1 MGNAVDKGTGFLFHL
16 NRHVAGSETDKH
28 KHDYAELLY
37 VSDGSITQHVCGE
50 DIDMRMGDVCLI
62 NSGCMHYES
71 FEEDTFVIRLEV
83 SDEIINAVISN
94 AMADKQAVDY
104 INELVKVLK
113 NSGYIHFGYKDD
125 YDNELKDMLT
135 AMISECGVSDM
146 ASVYICQGLML
157 RILWR
162 LGTVYE
168 YAQSRYVRK
177 KINWLLHQEITD
189 FIEDN
194 MKDIT
199 VDVGAV
205 SKEEAMEKFGIR
217 IGEPVVPDVTFT
229 YSETT
234 DLMVGK
240 SFDCRLG
247 CAAILKTMHNLAGQD
262 LNVDIVG
269 ACAAQE
275 EVGVR
280 GATVTAQVIKPD
292 IAIVFEGC
300 PADDTCVEPYMV
312 QTAIKRG
319 PMLRHIDARMI
330 TNPRY
335 QRYALDLAEKLGIP
349 VQDAVRSAG
358 ATNGAAIHLTEKAVP
373 VIVIGVPVRYAH
385 THYGISAYADFDN
398 AVKLACEIL
407 KRLDEEQIRSF

>member
-1 MGNAVDKGTGFLFHL
+1 MENAVDKGTGFLFHL

-50 DIDMRMGDVCLI
+50 DIDMRMGNVCLI

-113 NSGYIHFGYKDD
+113 NSGYIHFGYKND

-135 AMISECGVSDM
+135 SLISECGVSDM

-168 YAQSRYVRK
+168 YAQSRYIRK

-194 MKDIT
+194 MKDVTIDML
-199 VDVGAV
+199 V
-205 SKEEAMEKFGIR
+205 ERFGYQEDYFNR
-217 IGEPVVPDVTFT
+217 FLKAQTGMTFT
-229 YSETT
+229 EY
-234 DLMVGK
+234 LQ
-240 SFDCRLG
+240 DCRLNKS
-247 CAAILKTMHNLAGQD
+247 AILLKEDSMD
-262 LNVDIVG
+262 VDEIIKKVG
-269 ACAAQE
+269 YRNK
-275 EVGVR
+275 GYFYR
-280 GATVTAQVIKPD
+280 I
-292 IAIVFEGC
+292 F
-300 PADDTCVEPYMV
+300 
-312 QTAIKRG
+312 
-319 PMLRHIDARMI
+319 
-330 TNPRY
+330 
-335 QRYALDLAEKLGIP
+335 
-349 VQDAVRSAG
+349 
-358 ATNGAAIHLTEKAVP
+358 TEKYNMTPAKFRKY
-373 VIVIGVPVRYAH
+373 IKEKEFTI
-385 THYGISAYADFDN
+385 
-398 AVKLACEIL
+398 
-407 KRLDEEQIRSF
+407 